1 MANHDI
7 IQRRQNSN
15 AWMTCLR
22 AIDLHEINY
31 LFLYFSPC
39 ILEHKV
45 APYTCTVIIL
55 VIMASIA
62 MGFAYYAEIKSQKKR
77 KLGVH
82 LWSKYIVD
90 ILTQLLCF
98 VDFHAHYAGPQ
109 TGHISVQSEIRCS
122 STSFRNFSKLIHF
135 LINQSLHFCNL
146 NFLVEIFI
154 IFSICWKT
162 YISFFH
168 VVHHDVCTTNLLQFV
183 KQNLKKYSTYLLS
196 DLFVQ

>member
-22 AIDLHEINY
+22 AIDLHEVNY
-31 LFLYFSPC
+31 LFLYFSPS

-55 VIMASIA
+55 VIMASIS
-62 MGFAYYAEIKSQKKR
+62 MGFTYYAEIKSQKK
-77 KLGVH
+77 KIWCTL
-82 LWSKYIVD
+82 LKYIVD
-90 ILTQLLCF
+90 NLTQLLCF

-135 LINQSLHFCNL
+135 LINQSLHFCNS

-168 VVHHDVCTTNLLQFV
+168 VVHHDVCTTNLLQLV
-183 KQNLKKYSTYLLS
+183 KQNLRKYYTCLLS

>member
-1 MANHDI
+1 
-7 IQRRQNSN
+7 
-15 AWMTCLR
+15 MTCLR
-22 AIDLHEINY
+22 AIDLHEVNY

-55 VIMASIA
+55 VIMASIS
-62 MGFAYYAEIKSQKKR
+62 MGFIYYAEIKSQKK
-77 KLGVH
+77 KIWCTL
-82 LWSKYIVD
+82 LKYIVD
-90 ILTQLLCF
+90 NLTQLLCF

-135 LINQSLHFCNL
+135 LINQSLHFCNS

-154 IFSICWKT
+154 IFSIC
-162 YISFFH
+162 
-168 VVHHDVCTTNLLQFV
+168 
-183 KQNLKKYSTYLLS
+183 
-196 DLFVQ
+196 